1 MPPCPARRR
10 KAGERTVSAET
21 LEQFGPRPSTA
32 ADCQPD
38 PASAWVYMV
47 RCADGSL
54 YSGWTNDLAR
64 RLRAH
69 KGGKTGAKYTHAK
82 GAVKL
87 TYAERCTDKSA
98 ALKRKPP

>member
-38 PASAWVYMV
+38 LGFRLGLHGAL
-47 RCADGSL
+47 R
-54 YSGWTNDLAR
+54 GWQPVF
-64 RLRAH
+64 RL
-69 KGGKTGAKYTHAK
+69 
-82 GAVKL
+82 
-87 TYAERCTDKSA
+87 DQ
-98 ALKRKPP
+98 